1 MKEQKPVWDRK
12 KAWWTRILFALLLL
26 FLSTAHAE
34 ASEIEEEQALKEAKE
49 AVEEALFGEFGFEEV
64 TGALESMFPEGKM
77 DFSKMVKEVEKGD
90 LPTNSISNFL
100 NILFSFSS
108 PAGCTETTE
117 KYISALHSVNTADSS
132 CGNTLFSGLGSY
144 FPAVFHKLLH
154 RMFFIR
160 HL

>member
-90 LPTNSISNFL
+90 LPM
-100 NILFSFSS
+100 SFEAVGQFVKDQVAYEFGQSKKS
-108 PAGCTETTE
+108 LVYIDACSDCGC
-117 KYISALHSVNTADSS
+117 I
-132 CGNTLFSGLGSY
+132 C
-144 FPAVFHKLLH
+144 
-154 RMFFIR
+154 
-160 HL
+160 